1 LWLLGKFLL
10 VVTPLSGRMASRR
23 RGGQV
28 ATCSHSVV
36 GEEGKSSERRASCRR
51 GGQVVG
57 EEGKSSERR
66 ASCRRGGQVA
76 TCPYWRAPLAPTG
89 ALRLP
94 LLAGA
99 LRLPL
104 LLAMLCLALWVCH
117 PHPLGGQRPPNP
129 AFDAFG
135 VWLRAGLDET
145 SCSRHGCEEA
155 ITICHLVALKQVCR
169 G

>member
-1 LWLLGKFLL
+1 MWLLGKFLL

-28 ATCSHSVV
+28 ATCSHS
-36 GEEGKSSERRASCRR
+36 
-51 GGQVVG
+51 VVG